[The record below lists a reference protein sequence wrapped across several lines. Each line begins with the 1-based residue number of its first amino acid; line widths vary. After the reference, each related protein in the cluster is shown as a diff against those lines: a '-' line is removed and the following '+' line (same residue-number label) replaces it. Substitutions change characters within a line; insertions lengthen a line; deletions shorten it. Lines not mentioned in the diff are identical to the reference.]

1 LTRFMFDT
9 NIFGKILKMNS
20 PSILLAC
27 KHQYFITHVQKD
39 ELEKL
44 NNERIRD
51 RLMSAFRLVPQTLL
65 SMESAIADISRAD
78 MAKVGDSLVYTHI
91 FEELS
96 KRKPQQQEDNSKD
109 ALIAETALK
118 NGFVL
123 VTNNKALKEVV
134 LKIGGFAIDFSVYGQ
149 IIRQISSLN
158 THAI

>member
-1 LTRFMFDT
+1 MTKFMFDT

-20 PSILLAC
+20 PSNLLVG
-27 KHQYFITHVQKD
+27 KHQYFIIHIQKD
-39 ELEKL
+39 ELETL

-65 SMESAIADISRAD
+65 PTESAIIGISRAD
-78 MAKVGDSLVYTHI
+78 MTKVGGGLVYTHI

-96 KRKPQQQEDNSKD
+96 KRKPEQRENNSKD

-123 VTNNKALKEVV
+123 VTDDKALKEVV
-134 LKIGGFAIDFSVYGQ
+134 LKIGGFAIDFSAYELV
-149 IIRQISSLN
+149 IRQE
-158 THAI
+158 